1 MRWFKKFL
9 RLAWTDK
16 WLVVETWGEILRIM
30 ILLRSPLRPRLFKS
44 APTMAQHETISRADL
59 ESKLVLIQGV
69 CRYHIKPVTCLERV
83 LATQAVLG
91 RRHIPL
97 EVQIGVAK
105 SEIGLDAHAWL
116 TYHGRSLE
124 DATQYSTLNATS

>member
-9 RLAWTDK
+9 SLTWADK
-16 WLVVETWGEILRIM
+16 WLALETWGEILRIM

-44 APTMAQHETISRADL
+44 AHMVTSDIVIAPAEL
-59 ESKLVLIQGV
+59 EAKLALVQSV
-69 CRYHIKPVTCLERV
+69 CRYHIKSVTCLERV
-83 LATQAVLG
+83 LATQAVFG